1 MKNRVAVWILGALG
15 LFCTVGS
22 GCMKTLDL
30 PGGDGERKIVLMG
43 EFIVGDTVHFRA
55 GQSVPVSA
63 GSDMTF
69 RLPDA
74 LLLTIDDG
82 VSTRTISGIE
92 DSLSYRLH
100 TLLCTA
106 GGTIA
111 PATTYTVTAV
121 HPGMP
126 AATALVQ
133 IPRPVDAVIL
143 DTATVIYNTDTVLRF
158 RVRIRDDASKSNYY
172 VFECLKQYMDV
183 NAQFFYQGVWLPVSE
198 NRKLYNQ
205 QLAAGSLQERSDT
218 SYYNRFF
225 RKAVY
230 TNDNN
235 TENAYINGLT
245 AQQSRILLSDR
256 TFNGQEYTTDVYV
269 QLSTSADSVHGLT
282 LFYIKSVSADYFEFL
297 KAYQQTD
304 GASAFLSL
312 SAPAK
317 VGSYVT
323 NGAGVIGGVSQIKVS
338 YLFDT
343 W

>member
-1 MKNRVAVWILGALG
+1 MKNRVTGVIMGLLG
-15 LFCTVGS
+15 LICFAWT

-30 PGGDGERKIVLMG
+30 PAGGGERKIVLMG
-43 EFIVGDTVHFRA
+43 ELVVGDTIHFRA
-55 GQSVPVSA
+55 GQSVPVAA

-69 RLPDA
+69 SVPDA
-74 LLLTIDDG
+74 LMLTIDDG
-82 VSTRTISGIE
+82 VSTRTISGTE
-92 DSLSYRLH
+92 DSLSSRLH
-100 TLLCTA
+100 TLLCTS
-106 GGTIA
+106 GGNIA
-111 PATTYTVTAV
+111 PATTYRITAV

-126 AATALVQ
+126 VATALVQ
-133 IPRPVDAVIL
+133 IPGQVDAVIL

-158 RVRIRDDASKSNYY
+158 RVRIHDDASRSNYY

-183 NAQFFYQGVWLPVSE
+183 TAQFFYQGVWLPVSE

-256 TFNGQEYTTDVYV
+256 TFNGQDYTTDVYV
-269 QLSTSADSVHGLT
+269 QLPPSTDSVKGLT
-282 LFYIKSVSADYFEFL
+282 HFYIKSVSADYFEFL